1 MLPSCLYF
9 QIHPEFTMT
18 LLIPSFWMVY
28 RISLN
33 NSRRRFFFFH
43 TKRGDYSREGNY
55 LTEAIILNIVHWKS
69 YFFLFSH
76 EINKWSHQINWT
88 CTFLVLQIWFL
99 DYLSLSISSA
109 SELEWSL
116 MGFATPDSTS
126 RSFHL
131 TGRGF
136 KKEKMARRGGGW
148 LFEAGD

>member
-28 RISLN
+28 RNSLN
-33 NSRRRFFFFH
+33 NSRRRFFFF
-43 TKRGDYSREGNY
+43 TPKRGRLFKGRQLFDGGDYFKHCSLE
-55 LTEAIILNIVHWKS
+55 VV
-69 YFFLFSH
+69 FFLFSH

-116 MGFATPDSTS
+116 MSFATPDSSS

-136 KKEKMARRGGGW
+136 KKEKMARRGGGDY
-148 LFEAGD
+148 LR

>member
-69 YFFLFSH
+69 YFFIFPRNQQMISSNKLNMHFFSAPD
-76 EINKWSHQINWT
+76 
-88 CTFLVLQIWFL
+88 LVPWLPFIVNI
-99 DYLSLSISSA
+99 LSIRA
-109 SELEWSL
+109 W
-116 MGFATPDSTS
+116 MVTDGFCHTRLHFTILPLD
-126 RSFHL
+126 RE
-131 TGRGF
+131 GI
-136 KKEKMARRGGGW
+136 
-148 LFEAGD
+148 

>member
-43 TKRGDYSREGNY
+43 TKRGRLFKGRQLFDGGDYFKHCSLE
-55 LTEAIILNIVHWKS
+55 VV
-69 YFFLFSH
+69 FFLFSH
-76 EINKWSHQINWT
+76 EINKWPHQINWT

-136 KKEKMARRGGGW
+136 KKEKIAR
-148 LFEAGD
+148 